1 MLTDYLL
8 EVSGKGSVLLS
19 FERFGATLFL
29 TGVLNSRVWYVNV
42 LELKCAKT
50 PTCFHYETVQKYDT
64 FSNKFVSSYGPLF
77 QKKLP
82 YDLNT

>member
-8 EVSGKGSVLLS
+8 EVSGKGIVLLS

-42 LELKCAKT
+42 LELKCAKN

-64 FSNKFVSSYGPLF
+64 FSNKLYVLIWSIVSEKAPL
-77 QKKLP
+77 
-82 YDLNT
+82 

>member
-42 LELKCAKT
+42 LELKCAKK
-50 PTCFHYETVQKYDT
+50 PHM
-64 FSNKFVSSYGPLF
+64 FSLQNGTKV
-77 QKKLP
+77 
-82 YDLNT
+82 

>member
-42 LELKCAKT
+42 LELKCAKK
-50 PTCFHYETVQKYDT
+50 PHM
-64 FSNKFVSSYGPLF
+64 FSLRNCTKV
-77 QKKLP
+77 
-82 YDLNT
+82 

>member
-42 LELKCAKT
+42 LELKCAKN
-50 PTCFHYETVQKYDT
+50 PTCFHYETEQKYDT
-64 FSNKFVSSYGPLF
+64 FSNKFVCPHMVLCFRKSSLMI
-77 QKKLP
+77 
-82 YDLNT
+82 